1 MAKKITFDIELNVNG
16 QNMVV
21 RASQDVRELQK
32 AVSTVKDGT
41 RRAVDEF
48 VAWGGVVTTI
58 QGVTNGIQ
66 QLGGALLELANDYNA
81 QEEAELKLQTVMRQR
96 MKASDDDV
104 DAIKRLASAQQEIGV
119 VGDEVQ
125 LAGAQQVATFLN
137 EKRSIEQLLPAM
149 NNLAVQRKGLN
160 VTAEDMVNI
169 GNLVGKVMQG
179 NVGALTRVGIT
190 FTEAEQKALKAG
202 TEGERAAMLAKIITN
217 NVGEMNAELAKTDA
231 GHAKQ
236 LANSIGDVK
245 EQVGQTLASWQP
257 LIQLTSQIGMS
268 IMGLSSMATAIGG
281 MGKSLGILS
290 LFSRGA
296 AAAQNLFGM
305 AVRGVRAF
313 VLTGSAANAVYS
325 RTLTA
330 TSAASRTAA
339 VSATTLGIA
348 IRGLLVATGVG
359 AAIVALTSI
368 ISSFVGESDE
378 AAGAT
383 DKLTEAQQRQK
394 DATQQEEATLKDV
407 RSGLELNI
415 QKLKNFHGTQQQE
428 KALVQEM
435 NTKYGETLGYFSSVS
450 EWYHAL
456 TKDSKSYTQ
465 QMILE
470 ARARS
475 LANQIAE
482 HQNEID
488 NIRYDSNGRTR
499 KYSKQRQ
506 METTQKYDADAGVFV
521 NVPTGREVVGSS
533 DWEKA
538 TAEVRQH
545 EQAIKSLTARL
556 NETSTAAQNVQYAVT
571 GAETA
576 PTGTHHTTG
585 RSPNKST
592 TPKETV
598 SVDFLWKENLQETQ
612 NDIRKE
618 LAKGKYDPLDE
629 RSGKKREQPRMRLS
643 SELGPDKKVNAE
655 WNAYTKHVNNARL
668 AQEKLQKQLT
678 DQKSVADSIGSIAQS
693 FSSLGQTIGGVGG
706 NMIQV
711 IGQLAST
718 AASAIGQL
726 VALAAAQGMS
736 NAFKLPFPGNLAAWA
751 TVIGAVVSGA
761 STIAGFARMKF
772 ANGGLAYGPT
782 LGLVGEYPGASNN
795 PEVIAPLDKLRSI
808 IQPAT
813 AAPLEGN
820 VVFRIKGRTLEGV
833 LERRMNYKNR
843 T

>member
-81 QEEAELKLQTVMRQR
+81 QEEAELKLQTIMRQR

-359 AAIVALTSI
+359 AVVAALTFGLQKLLDALDDTGTAAKDASDSIDMVGESAKSAQEAFVSAQSEMYSRLMTKYTELQTSWKALTSAHAKAQWI
-368 ISSFVGESDE
+368 KQHAEDFEKLGEKIGGVADAEQVFSKNTDAVVQSFV
-378 AAGAT
+378 
-383 DKLTEAQQRQK
+383 
-394 DATQQEEATLKDV
+394 
-407 RSGLELNI
+407 
-415 QKLKNFHGTQQQE
+415 
-428 KALVQEM
+428 
-435 NTKYGETLGYFSSVS
+435 
-450 EWYHAL
+450 
-456 TKDSKSYTQ
+456 
-465 QMILE
+465 
-470 ARARS
+470 ARA
-475 LANQIAE
+475 
-482 HQNEID
+482 
-488 NIRYDSNGRTR
+488 
-499 KYSKQRQ
+499 
-506 METTQKYDADAGVFV
+506 
-521 NVPTGREVVGSS
+521 
-533 DWEKA
+533 KA
-538 TAEVRQH
+538 A
-545 EQAIKSLTARL
+545 
-556 NETSTAAQNVQYAVT
+556 
-571 GAETA
+571 
-576 PTGTHHTTG
+576 
-585 RSPNKST
+585 
-592 TPKETV
+592 
-598 SVDFLWKENLQETQ
+598 
-612 NDIRKE
+612 
-618 LAKGKYDPLDE
+618 
-629 RSGKKREQPRMRLS
+629 
-643 SELGPDKKVNAE
+643 
-655 WNAYTKHVNNARL
+655 ARL
-668 AQEKLQKQLT
+668 AQLT
-678 DQKSVADSIGSIAQS
+678 EEYRIQMSLADKIGRA
-693 FSSLGQTIGGVGG
+693 
-706 NMIQV
+706 ND
-711 IGQLAST
+711 
-718 AASAIGQL
+718 
-726 VALAAAQGMS
+726 AAQ
-736 NAFKLPFPGNLAAWA
+736 ARH
-751 TVIGAVVSGA
+751 TVKAGDRVTQGFGA
-761 STIAGFARMKF
+761 SGGHTTEGGYEYVAP
-772 ANGGLAYGPT
+772 NGQWVYT
-782 LGLVGEYPGASNN
+782 DKGAAKNN
-795 PEVIAPLDKLRSI
+795 S
-808 IQPAT
+808 QPPRA
-813 AAPLEGN
+813 
-820 VVFRIKGRTLEGV
+820 
-833 LERRMNYKNR
+833 
-843 T
+843 